1 MNSGIFSTKAFWAAV
16 LVLLVAGTL
25 VHPYMAQQ
33 ASRYALTAAV
43 VERGTVQLDAYERV
57 LGIDKAA
64 KDGHLYSDKAPG
76 QPLLAVPFF
85 AVGKL
90 FGVEDATIL
99 RIDGNLGLWWVTFW
113 CSSFAGALLV
123 VLMIRRATVVE
134 PEAGVAPVLAVFFGT
149 MLLPFSALLFGHVT
163 AAAFLFASYV
173 CLEARPHPAGWR
185 RATLAGLFAGL
196 AVLTEYTA
204 ALGVIVLFGV
214 VLWRHRRSWWQF
226 VAGGVPPALVL
237 GVYNHV
243 AFGAWYR
250 LSYQYTAFSG
260 VRSEPEHILS
270 IFTVPALDNLVA
282 LFFHG
287 RGLVVATPIVLV
299 AVASAI
305 GGLRRRDVDAVVGSA
320 MFLVFLLIPVF
331 WDNPWGGESPGP
343 RYMTPML
350 PFLVV
355 PAARAWRR
363 WRVLSTATA
372 AISVLTTASATVT
385 NPFIT
390 RHDPAGLG
398 YWVRE
403 MAEGRFAPTLFTMT
417 AGTVGWLLHAALIVG
432 AMSMV
437 LAARDSGR
445 VLGARHAY
453 PEGGS

>member
-237 GVYNHV
+237 GVYNHF

-260 VRSEPEHILS
+260 VRSEARGFFES
-270 IFTVPALDNLVA
+270 FSSPAAENLLA
-282 LFFHG
+282 LFLHG
-287 RGLVVATPIVLV
+287 RGLLVATPVVLIAVAGAATHLRKRDVDSVV
-299 AVASAI
+299 AVA
-305 GGLRRRDVDAVVGSA
+305 
-320 MFLVFLLIPVF
+320 MFAAFLLLPFF
-331 WDNPWGGESPGP
+331 WENPWGGDSPGP
-343 RYMTPML
+343 RYMTPLL
-350 PFLVV
+350 PFLTV
-355 PAARAWRR
+355 PFVRAWRR
-363 WRVLSTATA
+363 WRLLAIASMAVSVVTMLAAT
-372 AISVLTTASATVT
+372 LT
-385 NPFIT
+385 NPFVH
-390 RHDPAGLG
+390 RDDPAGLG
-398 YWVRE
+398 LWLTE
-403 MAEGRFAPTLFTMT
+403 MLEGRFVPTLFTMA
-417 AGTVGWLLHAALIVG
+417 AGPAGWLLHLALAAGALVMLGRAPAPGRGVVG
-432 AMSMV
+432 AV
-437 LAARDSGR
+437 PG
-445 VLGARHAY
+445 HK
-453 PEGGS
+453 